1 MGKVWFPKGSG
12 RVRLFKAP
20 RRTLFE
26 LHPGRQDYEIPSNLL
41 LDEMSPEQQ
50 PDEEIAFT
58 TSEDLIDALGPI
70 GLQYVNQQ
78 EAKGKV
84 DLSYV
89 ADPALLVVDRI
100 EAIKEAE
107 KAKEAAKIVRMSGN
121 HRISLKEVLIQYL
134 RHVDPIVQHQ
144 ARSKN
149 PNLPNKYLDDAL
161 LNLFSKGNNRCL
173 HRRGWDVTDLMNWT
187 WILTAETTERAA
199 TRLLAVAHLGF
210 TKAGG
215 GRSIP
220 QFIFTFL
227 LRRDPSAA
235 ALRSLLIYA
244 WKLLEKSESLRKP
257 LPPLEKL
264 SGETPRGEG
273 LTSTPMVKNP
283 EDDPLGMK
291 ETVFIIII
299 LRLLRSALKVFP
311 AACESIVALINR
323 YLDGLNFRKGAS
335 QRTTPTLED
344 TAQLTHA
351 YNTLLKMVSLPAVI
365 GPFQSAFHQQRAQ
378 FSLLRRMNQFQPSL
392 IVDRKGYRAVVSM
405 QLRHKKIL
413 KEREWA
419 QMKAKSWPPWK
430 EDKLGIDADIGVE
443 HGISRAM
450 EALRRSWEA
459 GYAPDNWDAI
469 ASVLSGWDTDGSPT
483 IQTRATLLP
492 HERRTKDSQIWASRI
507 RSTRTLDE
515 AWSCF
520 LTYKDQTSEDVWSSR
535 VYHQMF
541 EKIVQDAKRP
551 ATENANPNST
561 DHPDDQSPLPG
572 DGLEVWAAPESP
584 REAIY
589 VRRPPPTIEE
599 FAEMMAKDQIRPAR
613 KFLSTMLSNAPNL
626 ESGLR
631 YLEASTMTN
640 AQVSVLC
647 DDKPPA
653 TPEAQAALES
663 IPPYMFSAFIE
674 LLTRFSPR
682 MPDTR
687 QHEKYD
693 LIQTGLVL
701 DSMMAETECAQL
713 GVLPIPPDSK
723 QFVELPPSTRSIV
736 INPLL
741 RAIQLVLAQKPRDR
755 RPWYHLLR
763 ALSAARV
770 VTDVAS
776 RFVDQHY
783 QDIKTWQ
790 IICRL
795 LNEMLEID
803 LTLNLEGFNLL
814 CVGLEKAIFASERLS
829 RNQRYSEERSIHGGD
844 MESSVDRA
852 LSSGL
857 PLIKELFRDLVRSES
872 MQQEIPVS
880 LTEEISKMDKSV
892 EKQGASEFDEFEDD
906 IEAKSTTESKAF
918 LPPGCLLPRLLE
930 APHPAYLHRFVRIL
944 GLSEDYSGLLDLVEW
959 MSLYADEIKAVAD
972 ENANGHRIM
981 RRCLTAIHV
990 FMERSWTMIDKRE
1003 AEARG
1008 EDRSTKDD
1016 RHEMED
1022 RAPAGIVKA
1031 IQDIVEGNKGWGGWP
1046 TTDEVEH
1053 YCAHGKFPYTPAFY

>member
-1 MGKVWFPKGSG
+1 MGKVRFPKGSG
-12 RVRLFKAP
+12 RVRLFQIP
-20 RRTLFE
+20 RRNLFE
-26 LHPGRQDYEIPSNLL
+26 LHAGRQDHEIPSNLL
-41 LDEMSPEQQ
+41 LDEMSPERQ
-50 PDEEIAFT
+50 PDGEIAYT

-70 GLQYVNQQ
+70 GLEYVNQQ

-89 ADPALLVVDRI
+89 ADPTLLVVDRI

-121 HRISLKEVLIQYL
+121 HRTSLKELLILYL
-134 RHVDPIVQHQ
+134 RHVDPILQHQ
-144 ARSKN
+144 ARSEN
-149 PNLPNKYLDDAL
+149 ANLTNKYLDDAL
-161 LNLFSKGNNRCL
+161 LNLFNKRNSTYL

-187 WILTAETTERAA
+187 WILTSETTERAA

-215 GRSIP
+215 GRLIP

-244 WKLLEKSESLRKP
+244 WKLLEKSESLREP

-273 LTSTPMVKNP
+273 LTSTSMVKSP

-291 ETVFIIII
+291 ETVFIIIV

-344 TAQLTHA
+344 TARLTYA
-351 YNTLLKMVSLPAVI
+351 YNTLLKMVSLPALI
-365 GPFQSAFHQQRAQ
+365 GPFQSVFHQQRAQ
-378 FSLLRRMNQFQPSL
+378 FSLLRRMNQFQPPL

-405 QLRHKKIL
+405 QLRHRKIL

-483 IQTRATLLP
+483 IQTRATLFP
-492 HERRTKDSQIWASRI
+492 HERRTKDAQIWASRV

-520 LTYKDQTSEDVWSSR
+520 LTYKDQTSEDVGAFH

-551 ATENANPNST
+551 PTENANPIST
-561 DHPDDQSPLPG
+561 DHQDDRSPLPG
-572 DGLEVWAAPESP
+572 DGLEVLAAPESP

-599 FAEMMAKDQIRPAR
+599 FVEMMAKDQIRPAR

-626 ESGLR
+626 ESGLK

-640 AQVSVLC
+640 AQVNVLR

-663 IPPYMFSAFIE
+663 IPPYMFYAFIG

-687 QHEKYD
+687 PHEKYD
-693 LIQTGLVL
+693 LVQTGLVL
-701 DSMMAETECAQL
+701 DSMMAETKCAQL
-713 GVLPIPPDSK
+713 SVFPIPPDSN
-723 QFVELPPSTRSIV
+723 QSVELPPSTRSIV

-803 LTLNLEGFNLL
+803 LNLNLEGFSLL

-829 RNQRYSEERSIHGGD
+829 RNQRYLEESILGD
-844 MESSVDRA
+844 DMQSSVDRA

-880 LTEEISKMDKSV
+880 LTEEISKMDRSI
-892 EKQGASEFDEFEDD
+892 EKQGASEFDEIEAD
-906 IEAKSTTESKAF
+906 IEAKPTTESRAF

-944 GLSEDYSGLLDLVEW
+944 GLREDYSGLLDLVEW
-959 MSLYADEIKAVAD
+959 MSLYAGEIKAVAD
-972 ENANGHRIM
+972 ENANGHKMM

-990 FMERSWTMIDKRE
+990 FMERSWTLLDKRE

-1008 EDRSTKDD
+1008 EDRGTKDD
-1016 RHEMED
+1016 RHEMEG

-1046 TTDEVEH
+1046 TPDEVEH
-1053 YCAHGKFPYTPAFY
+1053 YCANGKFPYASALY

>member
-1 MGKVWFPKGSG
+1 M
-12 RVRLFKAP
+12 RLFKIP

-26 LHPGRQDYEIPSNLL
+26 LHAGRQDHEIPSNLL
-41 LDEMSPEQQ
+41 LEEMSPAPQ
-50 PDEEIAFT
+50 PDGEITYT

-70 GLQYVNQQ
+70 GLEYVNQQ
-78 EAKGKV
+78 EARGKV

-89 ADPALLVVDRI
+89 ADPMLLVIDRD
-100 EAIKEAE
+100 EAIKEATR
-107 KAKEAAKIVRMSGN
+107 AKEAAKIVRMSGN
-121 HRISLKEVLIQYL
+121 HRTNVKDILIQYL
-134 RHVDPIVQHQ
+134 RHVDPILQHE
-144 ARSKN
+144 ARSEN
-149 PNLPNKYLDDAL
+149 PNLTNKYLDDAL
-161 LNLFSKGNNRCL
+161 LNLFNKGNGIIL
-173 HRRGWDVTDLMNWT
+173 SRRGWDVTDLMNWT
-187 WILTAETTERAA
+187 WILTSETSERAA

-227 LRRDPSAA
+227 LRRDPNAA

-244 WKLLEKSESLRKP
+244 WKLLENSESVREP
-257 LPPLEKL
+257 LPPPVKPL
-264 SGETPRGEG
+264 GETPRGEV
-273 LTSTPMVKNP
+273 LTNTPMVKSP

-291 ETVFIIII
+291 ETVFFIIA

-323 YLDGLNFRKGAS
+323 YLDGLNFHKGAS
-335 QRTTPTLED
+335 QRTAPTSED
-344 TAQLTHA
+344 TAQLA
-351 YNTLLKMVSLPAVI
+351 YGYNTLLKMVSLPASI
-365 GPFQSAFHQQRAQ
+365 GPFQSMFHQQRAQ
-378 FSLLRRMNQFQPSL
+378 FSLLRRMNQFEPPL
-392 IVDRKGYRAVVSM
+392 IVDRRGYRAVISM
-405 QLRHKKIL
+405 QLRHRKIL

-419 QMKAKSWPPWK
+419 QMKARSWPPWK
-430 EDKLGIDADIGVE
+430 EDKLGIDANIDVE

-469 ASVLSGWDTDGSPT
+469 ASVLSGWDTDRSPT
-483 IQTRATLLP
+483 IQTRANLFP
-492 HERRTKDSQIWASRI
+492 HRRRTEDAQIWASRV

-520 LTYKDQTSEDVWSSR
+520 LMYKDQTSEDVGTLH

-541 EKIVQDAKRP
+541 QKIVWNTKRP
-551 ATENANPNST
+551 PSENTNPIFT
-561 DHPDDQSPLPG
+561 DPTDNRSPLPG
-572 DGLEVWAAPESP
+572 DGLEVWTAPESP

-599 FAEMMAKDQIRPAR
+599 FAEIMAQDQIRPAR
-613 KFLSTMLSNAPNL
+613 KLLSTMLSNAPSL
-626 ESGLR
+626 ESGLT
-631 YLEASTMTN
+631 YLGASTMTN
-640 AQVSVLC
+640 AQIDVLR

-653 TPEAQAALES
+653 TPEAQAALKS
-663 IPPYMFSAFIE
+663 IPPYIFSAFIR
-674 LLTRFSPR
+674 LLTRFSPS
-682 MPDTR
+682 MPHIG
-687 QHEKYD
+687 QHEKFT
-693 LIQTGLVL
+693 LVHTGLVL
-701 DSMMAETECAQL
+701 DSIMAETKRAQL
-713 GVLPIPPDSK
+713 GVLPIPPDSN
-723 QFVELPPSTRSIV
+723 QFVELTPSTRSIF

-741 RAIQLVLAQKPRDR
+741 RAIQLVLALKPRDR
-755 RPWYHLLR
+755 RPWYHLFR

-783 QDIKTWQ
+783 QDMKTWQ
-790 IICRL
+790 ITCRL

-803 LTLNLEGFNLL
+803 LKLDLEGFNLL
-814 CVGLEKAIFASERLS
+814 CVALEKAIFASERVF
-829 RNQRYSEERSIHGGD
+829 RNHYYLEGKSVLGD
-844 MESSVDRA
+844 DVESYVDHA

-880 LTEEISKMDKSV
+880 LLEEMSKIDKGI
-892 EKQGASEFDEFEDD
+892 EKQGALESDD
-906 IEAKSTTESKAF
+906 IAAEAEYKLTTESRAF

-930 APHPAYLHRFVRIL
+930 APQPAYLHRFVRIL
-944 GLSEDYSGLLDLVEW
+944 GLREDYPGLLDLVEW
-959 MSLYADEIKAVAD
+959 MSLYAAEIKAVAD
-972 ENANGHRIM
+972 ENANGHRMM

-990 FMERSWTMIDKRE
+990 FMERSWTILDKRE

-1008 EDRSTKDD
+1008 EDRSAGD
-1016 RHEMED
+1016 RREMEER

-1031 IQDIVEGNKGWGGWP
+1031 IQDIVNGHKGWGGWP
-1046 TTDEVEH
+1046 TDDEVEQ
-1053 YCAHGKFPYTPAFY
+1053 YCANGRFPRTSGLY

>member
-1 MGKVWFPKGSG
+1 
-12 RVRLFKAP
+12 
-20 RRTLFE
+20 
-26 LHPGRQDYEIPSNLL
+26 
-41 LDEMSPEQQ
+41 MSPAQQ
-50 PDEEIAFT
+50 PDGEIVHT

-70 GLQYVNQQ
+70 GLEYVNQQ
-78 EAKGKV
+78 EARGKV

-89 ADPALLVVDRI
+89 ADPMLLVVDRN
-100 EAIKEAE
+100 EAIKEAA
-107 KAKEAAKIVRMSGN
+107 KAREAAKIVRMSGN
-121 HRISLKEVLIQYL
+121 HQISLKDPLIQYL
-134 RHVDPIVQHQ
+134 RHVDPILQHQ
-144 ARSKN
+144 GRSEN
-149 PNLPNKYLDDAL
+149 PNLTNKYLDDAL
-161 LNLFSKGNNRCL
+161 LNLFNKRNSTYL

-187 WILTAETTERAA
+187 WILTSETTERAA

-244 WKLLEKSESLRKP
+244 WKLLEKSESLREP
-257 LPPLEKL
+257 LPPLERL
-264 SGETPRGEG
+264 SGETPQGEG
-273 LTSTPMVKNP
+273 LANIRMVKSA

-291 ETVFIIII
+291 EKVFIIIV

-311 AACESIVALINR
+311 AACESIAALINR

-335 QRTTPTLED
+335 QRITPTLED
-344 TAQLTHA
+344 TARLTHA
-351 YNTLLKMVSLPAVI
+351 YNTLLKMVSHPALI

-378 FSLLRRMNQFQPSL
+378 FSLLRRMNQFQPPL
-392 IVDRKGYRAVVSM
+392 VVDRKGYRAVVSM

-459 GYAPDNWDAI
+459 GYAPDDWDAI

-483 IQTRATLLP
+483 IQTRAGLFP
-492 HERRTKDSQIWASRI
+492 HERRTKNAQIWASRV

-520 LTYKDQTSEDVWSSR
+520 LSYKDQASEDVGAFH

-551 ATENANPNST
+551 PTENANPIST
-561 DHPDDQSPLPG
+561 DHQDDRSPLPG
-572 DGLEVWAAPESP
+572 DGLEVLAAPESP

-599 FAEMMAKDQIRPAR
+599 FVEMMAKDQIRPAR

-626 ESGLR
+626 ESGLK

-640 AQVSVLC
+640 AQVNVLR

-674 LLTRFSPR
+674 LLSRFSPR
-682 MPDTR
+682 IPDTSL
-687 QHEKYD
+687 HEKYNNV
-693 LIQTGLVL
+693 QTGLVL

-713 GVLPIPPDSK
+713 GVSPIPPDSN

-776 RFVDQHY
+776 RFVDQPY

-803 LTLNLEGFNLL
+803 LTLNLEGFQLI
-814 CVGLEKAIFASERLS
+814 CVGLEKAIFASERLF
-829 RNQRYSEERSIHGGD
+829 RNQRLAKERSILGDD
-844 MESSVDRA
+844 MESIVNHA

-880 LTEEISKMDKSV
+880 LTEEVSKMDKSI
-892 EKQGASEFDEFEDD
+892 EKQGASELDEIEAD
-906 IEAKSTTESKAF
+906 IEAKPTTESRAF
-918 LPPGCLLPRLLE
+918 LPPGCLIPRLLE
-930 APHPAYLHRFVRIL
+930 APHPACLHRFIRIL
-944 GLSEDYSGLLDLVEW
+944 GLREDYSGLLDLVEW
-959 MSLYADEIKAVAD
+959 MSLYAEEIKAVAD

-990 FMERSWTMIDKRE
+990 FMERSWTLLDKRE

-1008 EDRSTKDD
+1008 EDRGTKDD
-1016 RHEMED
+1016 RHEMEGC
-1022 RAPAGIVKA
+1022 APAGIVKA
-1031 IQDIVEGNKGWGGWP
+1031 IKDIVEGNKGWGGWP

-1053 YCAHGKFPYTPAFY
+1053 YCANGRFPYTSAFY

>member
-1 MGKVWFPKGSG
+1 MCLSKI
-12 RVRLFKAP
+12 P

-26 LHPGRQDYEIPSNLL
+26 LHGGRQDHEIPSNIL
-41 LDEMSPEQQ
+41 LDELSPAEE
-50 PDEEIAFT
+50 PDGEVVHT

-70 GLQYVNQQ
+70 GLEYVNQQ
-78 EAKGKV
+78 EARGKV

-89 ADPALLVVDRI
+89 ADPMLLVTDRN
-100 EAIKEAE
+100 EAIKEAA
-107 KAKEAAKIVRMSGN
+107 KAKEAAKTARMSGN
-121 HRISLKEVLIQYL
+121 HRMSLKDPLIQYL
-134 RHVDPIVQHQ
+134 RHVDPILQHQ
-144 ARSKN
+144 ARSEN
-149 PNLPNKYLDDAL
+149 PNFTNKYLDDAL
-161 LNLFSKGNNRCL
+161 LNLFNKRNSIYL

-187 WILTAETTERAA
+187 WILTSKTTERAA
-199 TRLLAVAHLGF
+199 TRLLAVAHLAF

-244 WKLLEKSESLRKP
+244 WKLLEKSESLREP
-257 LPPLEKL
+257 LLPLEQL
-264 SGETPRGEG
+264 SGETPQGEG

-291 ETVFIIII
+291 EKVFIIIV

-311 AACESIVALINR
+311 AACESIAALINR

-335 QRTTPTLED
+335 QSITPTLED
-344 TAQLTHA
+344 TARLTYV
-351 YNTLLKMVSLPAVI
+351 YNTLLKMVSHPALI

-378 FSLLRRMNQFQPSL
+378 FSLLRRMNQFQPPL
-392 IVDRKGYRAVVSM
+392 VVDRKGYRAVVSM

-469 ASVLSGWDTDGSPT
+469 ASILSGWDTDGSPT
-483 IQTRATLLP
+483 IQTRAGLVP
-492 HERRTKDSQIWASRI
+492 HERRTRNTQIWASRV

-520 LTYKDQTSEDVWSSR
+520 LTYKDQASEDVGAFH

-541 EKIVQDAKRP
+541 EKIVQVAKRP
-551 ATENANPNST
+551 PTENANPIST
-561 DHPDDQSPLPG
+561 NHPDDRSPLPG
-572 DGLEVWAAPESP
+572 DGFEVLAAPESP

-599 FAEMMAKDQIRPAR
+599 FAEIMAKDQIRPAR
-613 KFLSTMLSNAPNL
+613 KLLSTMLLNAPNL
-626 ESGLR
+626 ESGLK
-631 YLEASTMTN
+631 YLEASTMPKE
-640 AQVSVLC
+640 QVNVLR

-663 IPPYMFSAFIE
+663 IPPYMFSAFIG
-674 LLTRFSPR
+674 LLSRFSPR
-682 MPDTR
+682 IPDTSP
-687 QHEKYD
+687 HEKYN
-693 LIQTGLVL
+693 LVQTGLVL

-713 GVLPIPPDSK
+713 GVLPVPPDSN

-776 RFVDQHY
+776 RFIDQPY

-795 LNEMLEID
+795 LNEMLGID
-803 LTLNLEGFNLL
+803 LALNLEGFQLI
-814 CVGLEKAIFASERLS
+814 CAGLEKAIFASERLF
-829 RNQRYSEERSIHGGD
+829 RNQRLAEETILGDD
-844 MESSVDRA
+844 MESIVNHA

-872 MQQEIPVS
+872 MQQEIPIS
-880 LTEEISKMDKSV
+880 LTEEVSKMDKFI
-892 EKQGASEFDEFEDD
+892 EKQVASELDESEAD
-906 IEAKSTTESKAF
+906 IEAKPTTEARAF

-930 APHPAYLHRFVRIL
+930 APHPACLHRFIRIL
-944 GLSEDYSGLLDLVEW
+944 GLREDYSGLLDLVEW
-959 MSLYADEIKAVAD
+959 MSLYAEEIKAVAD

-981 RRCLTAIHV
+981 RRCVTAIHV
-990 FMERSWTMIDKRE
+990 FMERSWILLDKRE

-1008 EDRSTKDD
+1008 EDRGIKDD
-1016 RHEMED
+1016 THEME
-1022 RAPAGIVKA
+1022 RCAPAGIVKA
-1031 IQDIVEGNKGWGGWP
+1031 IKDIVEGNKGWGGWP

-1053 YCAHGKFPYTPAFY
+1053 YCANGRFLYTSAFY

>member
-1 MGKVWFPKGSG
+1 MGKVWSPKGGG
-12 RVRLFKAP
+12 RWRLFETP
-20 RRTLFE
+20 ERTLFE
-26 LHPGRQDYEIPSNLL
+26 LHPGRQDHEIPSDLL
-41 LDEMSPEQQ
+41 LEEISPERQ
-50 PDEEIAFT
+50 PDGEIVYT

-70 GLQYVNQQ
+70 GLEYVNQQ
-78 EAKGKV
+78 EARGKV

-89 ADPALLVVDRI
+89 ADPTLLILDRI

-107 KAKEAAKIVRMSGN
+107 KAKEAAKIARMNGN
-121 HRISLKEVLIQYL
+121 HRIGLKEVLIQYI
-134 RHVDPIVQHQ
+134 RHIDPILQHQ
-144 ARSKN
+144 ARLEN
-149 PNLPNKYLDDAL
+149 PNLTNKYLDDAL
-161 LNLFSKGNNRCL
+161 LNLFNKGNSRFL

-187 WILTAETTERAA
+187 WILTSATTERAA
-199 TRLLAVAHLGF
+199 TRMLAVAHLGF

-220 QFIFTFL
+220 QFVFTFL

-244 WKLLEKSESLRKP
+244 WKLLEKSESLREP

-264 SGETPRGEG
+264 SGETPESGG
-273 LTSTPMVKNP
+273 PTNTPMVKSA

-291 ETVFIIII
+291 EAVFIIIV
-299 LRLLRSALKVFP
+299 LRLLRSAIKVFP

-344 TAQLTHA
+344 TARLTHA
-351 YNTLLKMVSLPAVI
+351 YNTLLKMVSLPALI

-378 FSLLRRMNQFQPSL
+378 FSLLRRMNQFQPPL
-392 IVDRKGYRAVVSM
+392 IVDRKGYRAVISM
-405 QLRHKKIL
+405 QLRHRKIL

-483 IQTRATLLP
+483 IQTRATLFP
-492 HERRTKDSQIWASRI
+492 HERRTKDAQIWASRV

-520 LTYKDQTSEDVWSSR
+520 LTYKDQTSEDEAAFH

-551 ATENANPNST
+551 PIENANHVST
-561 DHPDDQSPLPG
+561 DHPDNQSPLPG
-572 DGLEVWAAPESP
+572 DGLEVLAASESP

-599 FAEMMAKDQIRPAR
+599 FVEMMAKDQIRPAR

-626 ESGLR
+626 ESGLK

-640 AQVSVLC
+640 AQVNVLR

-663 IPPYMFSAFIE
+663 IPPYMFSAFIG

-687 QHEKYD
+687 LHEKYD
-693 LIQTGLVL
+693 LVQTGLVL
-701 DSMMAETECAQL
+701 DSMMAETKCAQL
-713 GVLPIPPDSK
+713 SVFPIPPDSN
-723 QFVELPPSTRSIV
+723 QSVELPPSTSSVV

-776 RFVDQHY
+776 RFVDQYY

-803 LTLNLEGFNLL
+803 VPLNLEGFQFL

-829 RNQRYSEERSIHGGD
+829 RYQRYSEESILGDD

-880 LTEEISKMDKSV
+880 LTEEKSKMDKSI
-892 EKQGASEFDEFEDD
+892 EKQEESELDAIEVD
-906 IEAKSTTESKAF
+906 IEAKPTTESRAF

-930 APHPAYLHRFVRIL
+930 APHPACLHRFVRIL
-944 GLSEDYSGLLDLVEW
+944 GLREDYSGLLDLVEW
-959 MSLYADEIKAVAD
+959 MSLYAEEIKAVAD
-972 ENANGHRIM
+972 ENANGHKMM

-990 FMERSWTMIDKRE
+990 FMERSWTTLDKRE

-1008 EDRSTKDD
+1008 EDRSTYD
-1016 RHEMED
+1016 RHETEGQG
-1022 RAPAGIVKA
+1022 APAGIVKA
-1031 IQDIVEGNKGWGGWP
+1031 IQDIVEGNKAWGGWP
-1046 TTDEVEH
+1046 TSDEVEY
-1053 YCAHGKFPYTPAFY
+1053 YCANGKFPDTSAFY

>member
-1 MGKVWFPKGSG
+1 MPLL
-12 RVRLFKAP
+12 RIP

-26 LHPGRQDYEIPSNLL
+26 LHAGRQDHEIPSDLL
-41 LDEMSPEQQ
+41 LEEMSPARQ
-50 PDEEIAFT
+50 PDGEITFT

-70 GLQYVNQQ
+70 GLKYVNQQ
-78 EAKGKV
+78 AARGKV

-89 ADPALLVVDRI
+89 ADPMLLVTDRI
-100 EAIKEAE
+100 EAIKEAAE
-107 KAKEAAKIVRMSGN
+107 AKEVAKNVRLSGN
-121 HRISLKEVLIQYL
+121 YQIRLKDVLIQYL
-134 RHVDPIVQHQ
+134 RHVDPILQHQ
-144 ARSKN
+144 AGFKN
-149 PNLPNKYLDDAL
+149 PNLTNKYLDEAL
-161 LNLFSKGNNRCL
+161 LGLLNKENSRCL
-173 HRRGWDVTDLMNWT
+173 HCRGWNVTDLMNWT
-187 WILTAETTERAA
+187 WILTSETSERAA

-227 LRRDPSAA
+227 LRRDPSAP

-244 WKLLEKSESLRKP
+244 WKLLEKSESLREP
-257 LPPLEKL
+257 LPALDKL
-264 SGETPRGEG
+264 SGETPQGEG
-273 LTSTPMVKNP
+273 LTNTPMVKSP
-283 EDDPLGMK
+283 EDDPRGMK
-291 ETVFIIII
+291 ETVFMIIS

-311 AACESIVALINR
+311 AACESIVALISR

-335 QRTTPTLED
+335 QKTTPTLED
-344 TAQLTHA
+344 TARLTYA
-351 YNTLLKMVSLPAVI
+351 YNTLLKMVSLPASI

-378 FSLLRRMNQFQPSL
+378 FSLLRRMNQFQPPL
-392 IVDRKGYRAVVSM
+392 VVDRKGYRAVVSM

-419 QMKAKSWPPWK
+419 QMKARSWPPWK
-430 EDKLGIDADIGVE
+430 ENKLGIDADIGVE

-459 GYAPDNWDAI
+459 GYAPDNWDSM

-483 IQTRATLLP
+483 IQTRANLFP
-492 HERRTKDSQIWASRI
+492 HERPTEDAQIWASRV

-520 LTYKDQTSEDVWSSR
+520 LSYKDQTSEDLGAFH

-541 EKIVQDAKRP
+541 EKIVHDAKRP
-551 ATENANPNST
+551 PTENANHITT

-572 DGLEVWAAPESP
+572 DGLELLAAPESP

-599 FAEMMAKDQIRPAR
+599 FVEMMAKDQIRPTR
-613 KFLSTMLSNAPNL
+613 KLLSTMLSNAPSL

-631 YLEASTMTN
+631 YLEESTMTG
-640 AQVSVLC
+640 AQVNVLR

-663 IPPYMFSAFIE
+663 IPPYMFSAFIR
-674 LLTRFSPR
+674 LLTRFSPT
-682 MPDTR
+682 MPDRRRLGKFT
-687 QHEKYD
+687 
-693 LIQTGLVL
+693 IVQTGLVL
-701 DSMMAETECAQL
+701 DSIMAETKCATL
-713 GVLPIPPDSK
+713 GVLPIPPDSN
-723 QFVELPPSTRSIV
+723 QFAELAPSTRSIV

-741 RAIQLVLAQKPRDR
+741 RAIQLVLAQKPRHR
-755 RPWYHLLR
+755 RAWYHLLR

-776 RFVDQHY
+776 RFVDQDY

-803 LTLNLEGFNLL
+803 LTLDLEGFCLL
-814 CVGLEKAIFASERLS
+814 CAGLEKAIFASERLS
-829 RNQRYSEERSIHGGD
+829 RKQRLSEGRSILGDD
-844 MESSVDRA
+844 MEPRLDHA

-880 LTEEISKMDKSV
+880 LTEEVSEMDTSI
-892 EKQGASEFDEFEDD
+892 EKQGASEPDD
-906 IEAKSTTESKAF
+906 IEAEIEAKPTTESRAF

-930 APHPAYLHRFVRIL
+930 APHPACLHKFVRIL
-944 GLSEDYSGLLDLVEW
+944 GLRGDYPGLLDLVEW
-959 MSLYADEIKAVAD
+959 MSLYAEEIKAVAD
-972 ENANGHRIM
+972 ENANGHRMM

-990 FMERSWTMIDKRE
+990 FMERSWTLLDKRE

-1016 RHEMED
+1016 RHEMEGR

-1031 IQDIVEGNKGWGGWP
+1031 IQDIVKANKGWGGWP
-1046 TTDEVEH
+1046 TPDEVEQ
-1053 YCAHGKFPYTPAFY
+1053 YCAKGKFPYT